1 MEEFNQ
7 YYALAQ
13 KMLGDEKVITL
24 VALFEVKVKLCDR
37 DKLHHQFAI
46 HRNAL
51 KMIKGNKQVTIK
63 IKS

>member
-13 KMLGDEKVITL
+13 KMLGDEKVTTL

-37 DKLHHQFAI
+37 DKLHHKFAI
-46 HRNAL
+46 NRNAL
-51 KMIKGNKQVTIK
+51 KMINGTKQVTIK

>member
-1 MEEFNQ
+1 MEDFNQ

-13 KMLGDEKVITL
+13 KMLGDEKVSTL
-24 VALFEVKVKLCDR
+24 VAVFECRVNLCDR
-37 DKLHHQFAI
+37 DKLHHKFAI

-51 KMIKGNKQVTIK
+51 KMIKGTKQVTIK

>member
-1 MEEFNQ
+1 MEEFNN

-13 KMLGDEKVITL
+13 KMLGDEKVTTL
-24 VALFEVKVKLCDR
+24 VAVFECRVKLCDR
-37 DKLHHQFAI
+37 DKLNQKFAI

-51 KMIKGNKQVTIK
+51 KMIKENKQITIK

>member
-1 MEEFNQ
+1 MEEFNE

-13 KMLGDEKVITL
+13 KMLGDEKVTTL
-24 VALFEVKVKLCDR
+24 VAVFEVKVNLCDR
-37 DKLHHQFAI
+37 EKLEYKYAI
-46 HRNAL
+46 NRNAL